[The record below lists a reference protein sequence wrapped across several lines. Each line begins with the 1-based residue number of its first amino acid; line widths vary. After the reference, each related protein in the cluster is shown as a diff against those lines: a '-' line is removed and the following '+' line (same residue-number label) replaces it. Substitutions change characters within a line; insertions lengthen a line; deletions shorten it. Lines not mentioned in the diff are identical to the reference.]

1 MSIIRLYPGTH
12 ELYNVTKHSSRYRE
26 FGDNK
31 GETLQGETLQG
42 VKQNPAQLNPLASD
56 ALEMGQLCKVDI
68 AILGETFNPGVLNP
82 VAQRHAGA
90 GTAV

>member
-1 MSIIRLYPGTH
+1 MRLTS
-12 ELYNVTKHSSRYRE
+12 KHSSRYRE
-26 FGDNK
+26 FGENK
-31 GETLQGETLQG
+31 GETLQG

>member
-1 MSIIRLYPGTH
+1 M
-12 ELYNVTKHSSRYRE
+12 
-26 FGDNK
+26 
-31 GETLQGETLQG
+31 
-42 VKQNPAQLNPLASD
+42 KQNPAQLNPLASD

-68 AILGETFNPGVLNP
+68 AILGEMFNPGVLNP